1 MMAQGSGAAIINA
14 FIKKAG
20 GVVDPAGAGSS
31 YQV

>member
-1 MMAQGSGAAIINA
+1 MMAQGGGAAIINA
-14 FIKKAG
+14 FMKKVG

>member
-1 MMAQGSGAAIINA
+1 MAQGGGAAIINA
-14 FIKKAG
+14 FIKKAD